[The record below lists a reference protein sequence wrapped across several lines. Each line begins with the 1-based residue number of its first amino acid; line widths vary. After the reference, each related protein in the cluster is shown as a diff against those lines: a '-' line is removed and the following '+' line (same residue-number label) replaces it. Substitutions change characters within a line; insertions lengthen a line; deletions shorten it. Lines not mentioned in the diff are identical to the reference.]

1 MKYSILAVDDEPD
14 NLQLLRRTLRKEY
27 DITTAN
33 GPLEA
38 IDIFKIHGPFDMIIS
53 DHRMPDMS
61 GVELLQYSNLHYPE
75 MIRILITAYSE
86 VPILVD
92 AINTGKIFRYVK
104 KPWTPEEL
112 LLTIQKAFEAKK
124 LSLDNQ
130 KLIEDFKDLFSGT
143 ISVIVEALDAK
154 DVFTEGR
161 SSRVCCYV
169 VNLAKSLNLPE
180 IEISKIEIAGLLH
193 DIGMIGVP
201 ESILQKQGPLT
212 EQEYLEVKRHID
224 YGMKILENIKQ
235 LSSIVDIVKYHHER
249 YDGSGY
255 PDKLSGEQIPIGA
268 RIIALADTFDAMLS
282 KRAYK
287 QPLDFN
293 SAKEELRKCA
303 GSQLDPNITE
313 TFLNIVDSIDIASFD
328 KYTKAVD

>member
-1 MKYSILAVDDEPD
+1 MKYTILAVDDEPD

-27 DITTAN
+27 EITIAN

-38 IDIFKIHGPFDMIIS
+38 IDILKIHGTFDMIIS

-61 GVELLQYSNLHYPE
+61 GVELLQYTNLHYPD

-112 LLTIQKAFEAKK
+112 ILTIQKAFEAKK
-124 LSLDNQ
+124 LSKDNQ
-130 KLIEDFKDLFSGT
+130 RLIEDFKDLFSGT

-154 DVFTEGR
+154 DKFTAGR
-161 SSRVCCYV
+161 SSRVCCYA
-169 VNLAKSLNLPE
+169 VNLAKALNLSE

-201 ESILQKQGPLT
+201 ETILQKNAPLT
-212 EQEYLEVKRHID
+212 ENEYMEVKRHID

-235 LSSIVDIVKYHHER
+235 LNSIVDIVKYHHER
-249 YDGSGY
+249 FDGSGY
-255 PDKLSGEQIPIGA
+255 PNRLKGEEIPIGA

-282 KRAYK
+282 TRAYR
-287 QPLDFN
+287 QPLDIN
-293 SAKEELRKCA
+293 SAKNELKNCA
-303 GSQLDPNITE
+303 GSQLDPQIVD
-313 TFLNIVDSIDIASFD
+313 TFLNIVDNIDTESFNQNIS
-328 KYTKAVD
+328 K